1 MLHEQEGR
9 SCRLGVHVS
18 RCFCAMQPEVEDE
31 GRRPS
36 LEVERDFRLASLR
49 RVKSEA
55 A

>member
-1 MLHEQEGR
+1 MP
-9 SCRLGVHVS
+9 S
-18 RCFCAMQPEVEDE
+18 RRACQPVLLRDAAGGEDE

-36 LEVERDFRLASLR
+36 LEVERDFRLVSLR